1 MDIRQGPEVVQRQH
15 SIRREVRNSSKLP
28 ETLDVLCA
36 AVLGVGGRDV
46 HTVLSICIHALVTWS
61 SCIDR

>member
-1 MDIRQGPEVVQRQH
+1 MNIRQGPEVVQRQH
-15 SIRREVRNSSKLP
+15 STRREVRNSRKLP

-46 HTVLSICIHALVTWS
+46 HTYSTVHMYTYTRNLV
-61 SCIDR
+61 